1 MSFQDPNCTIVIT
14 NIENREYSFRIK
26 FEAMYCWQLVSMGD
40 LPLPLD
46 EFYSNNE
53 PTTFQPFL
61 ANWLKDVSR
70 RYEVCTIYSTEKFI
84 IFSKCFF
91 INIGNHGLC
100 KQQKGP
106 TITFLEW
113 NVSSCPWLQALD
125 WQVWNRGLWWLL
137 FACSLEK
144 EMNCIICNNYVKT
157 MSKE

>member
-84 IFSKCFF
+84 IFSKCFLSTQVIMASASNKKDLPSPSWNEMF
-91 INIGNHGLC
+91 HPAHGYKHWIG
-100 KQQKGP
+100 KFEIKGHDD
-106 TITFLEW
+106 FY
-113 NVSSCPWLQALD
+113 
-125 WQVWNRGLWWLL
+125 LL
-137 FACSLEK
+137 VLLK
-144 EMNCIICNNYVKT
+144 KKKIV
-157 MSKE
+157 